1 MFTAGKI
8 QSFLD
13 FDSDEPIILILDWSA
28 LNIAGVLFQKQE
40 GIEPFIVR
48 WGRKCNCFEKHYPS
62 MKGELLAF
70 VKSIERWNHI
80 LKYCSPF
87 LVHTKSNERIFVH
100 WFSELAQFEFIVI
113 HKNGVENINADALSR
128 SNHLDKPTKA
138 ENEEYQK
145 DNEVGELKVTY
156 ATDLDGD
163 SAAA

>member
-1 MFTAGKI
+1 
-8 QSFLD
+8 
-13 FDSDEPIILILDWSA
+13 
-28 LNIAGVLFQKQE
+28 
-40 GIEPFIVR
+40 
-48 WGRKCNCFEKHYPS
+48 

-80 LKYCSPF
+80 LKYLSPF
-87 LVHTKSNERIFVH
+87 LVHTKSNERIFVY